1 MPVFNNILAG
11 AAGSG
16 GALEGP
22 IKSVLFDADDTS
34 QLSRTPSSTGS
45 QQKFTLSTWVKRCRG
60 GNASVTEMVLAI
72 DAYFGI
78 YFYDDKIYV
87 DLYPADLSSWF
98 VETITDTVFRDNSA
112 WYHIVISVDSTAGS
126 TNDDRIKIWV
136 NGVLQTVTYVNA
148 GGGSLITGNIARI
161 NTAVT
166 HYIGMRGTQYPS
178 TFYLADYYWID
189 GAAKLPTDFGAFDSN
204 GVWQAKA
211 YSGTFGTNGFHLFD
225 FANESGIGDDS
236 SGNNNDWTVTNITTY
251 PESTGNYSINTSVLA
266 YGQNPYNVDAM
277 FDGSTTTYAVTYET
291 QNIIRFTPPTAIP
304 YSSSVEIFVFRGNA
318 TTISSSSD
326 TVTSYY
332 FNNTT
337 QNIFQGNNTAGWVTV
352 ATGSGNINFIEYRS
366 FKIVGYIATAQW
378 YAIRVDGTILVDYLA
393 TADNDLSVDVPT
405 NGVEPD
411 TGVGGEVKGNY
422 CTWNPLSI
430 EDASG
435 GYQVLDQG
443 NLHTFGQNNALIT
456 RFFGTQAVNS
466 GKYYWELTRNYH
478 ARNVPGDI
486 QGGGY
491 VEIGVSST
499 TTGNRDSLQ
508 FSDTNSNADDIIGV
522 ALDKDNNTFQ
532 LYKNGNAYGGS
543 QSIASGDTST
553 TPYIGLYPSNSTINF
568 TANFG
573 QRPFAYSAP
582 SGYKA
587 LCTTNLPT
595 PTIAD
600 GSDYF
605 DTKLY
610 TGNGSTQTISGLE
623 FSPDLVW
630 IKSRSHT
637 FDPLLFDEVRGETE
651 YLSSANISQQA
662 TDSNSLTAFTS
673 DGFSVGVTSAVN
685 QNSTSL
691 VAWAWDAGSSTVSN
705 TDGDVTSSVR
715 ANPNAGFSIVKWTA
729 PTWNGSPQL
738 VGHGLNAAP
747 SFIVA
752 KVINDSASWYCY
764 HKSLDASNP
773 QDRYLTLN
781 NTNAVGTL
789 ADSWGT
795 SAPNS
800 TTFGDRQVG
809 WSDGKD
815 VIAYC
820 FAPVEGYSAFGSYE
834 GNGSTDG
841 PFIYTG
847 FRPALVIVKRTNTTG
862 YWPMFDSSRDTY
874 NVADTILYTNDSGA
888 ETSGGFADFLSNG
901 FKIRS
906 ADSNWNASSSD
917 YIYMAW
923 AENPF
928 QANGGLAR

>member
-16 GALEGP
+16 GAFEGP
-22 IKSVLFDADDTS
+22 IKSVRFDADDTS
-34 QLSRTPSSTGS
+34 QLSRTPSSAGS

-60 GNASVTEMVLAI
+60 GDPSVTEMVLAI

-98 VETITDTVFRDNSA
+98 VETITDAVFRDNSA

-136 NGVLQTVTYVNA
+136 NGALQTVTYVNA
-148 GGGSLITGNIARI
+148 GGGSLITGDIARI

-178 TFYLADYYWID
+178 TFYLTDYYWID
-189 GAAKLPTDFGAFDSN
+189 GEAKLPTDFGAFDSN

-236 SGNNNDWTVTNITTY
+236 SGNNNDWTVTNIATY
-251 PESTGNYSINTSVLA
+251 PESTGNYSINYSVLA
-266 YGQNPYNVDAM
+266 YGQNPYNVAGM

-318 TTISSSSD
+318 TTLSSSSD

-366 FKIVGYIATAQW
+366 FKTVGYIAQAYW

-393 TADNDLSVDVPT
+393 TSDNDVLVDVPT
-405 NGVEPD
+405 NGAD
-411 TGVGGEVKGNY
+411 KGNY

-430 EDASG
+430 EDTSG

-443 NLHTFGQNNALIT
+443 NLHTFGQNNSFIT

-478 ARNVPGDI
+478 ARGTPGDI

-491 VEIGVSST
+491 VDIGVSSA
-499 TTGNRDSLQ
+499 TTGNRDSLT
-508 FSDTNSNADDIIGV
+508 FSDTNCSADDIIGI

-532 LYKNGNAYGGS
+532 FYKNGTIYGGS
-543 QSIASGDTST
+543 QSIDSGDTST
-553 TPYIGLYPSNSTINF
+553 TPYIGLYPSNSTIDF

-573 QRPFAYSAP
+573 ARPFAYSAP

-610 TGNGSTQTISGLE
+610 TGNATTSSSITQDITGYSFE
-623 FSPDLVW
+623 PDLVW
-630 IKSRSHT
+630 IKARNPTARQHMLY
-637 FDPLLFDEVRGETE
+637 DQIRGEYKHLLTDGTDAE
-651 YLSSANISQQA
+651 YTNTQGL
-662 TDSNSLTAFTS
+662 TDFNS
-673 DGFSVGVTSAVN
+673 DGFSLGNVAEVN
-685 QNSTSL
+685 ELNATY
-691 VAWAWDAGSSTVSN
+691 VAWAWDAGSDVNPVTN
-705 TDGDVTSSVR
+705 TDGSITSSVR
-715 ANPNAGFSIVKWTA
+715 ANPTAGFSIVFYTGSGSTA
-729 PTWNGSPQL
+729 T
-738 VGHGLNAAP
+738 VGHGLNAALDFIIVKRTNTTGEWRCWHNALP
-747 SFIVA
+747 NTQGIDLNSPGAAFTDDSF
-752 KVINDSASWYCY
+752 
-764 HKSLDASNP
+764 
-773 QDRYLTLN
+773 N
-781 NTNAVGTL
+781 NTIP
-789 ADSWGT
+789 T
-795 SAPNS
+795 SSVFTVKGGVANVNVSSS
-800 TTFGDRQVG
+800 TY
-809 WSDGKD
+809 
-815 VIAYC
+815 IAYC
-820 FAPVEGYSAFGSYE
+820 FSAVEGYSAFGSYDA
-834 GNGSTDG
+834 NSDADG
-841 PFIYTG
+841 PFVYTG
-847 FRPALVIVKRTNTTG
+847 FKVAWLMIKATASSNSNTNWYIYDAT
-862 YWPMFDSSRDTY
+862 RDPDNPNNKY
-874 NVADTILYTNDSGA
+874 LQANLSDIEGSFNDV
-888 ETSGGFADFLSNG
+888 DFLSNG
-901 FKIRS
+901 FKVRNLND
-906 ADSNWNASSSD
+906 ATNNTTRDP
-917 YIYMAW
+917 YIYIAF

-928 QANGGLAR
+928 QANGGLAS